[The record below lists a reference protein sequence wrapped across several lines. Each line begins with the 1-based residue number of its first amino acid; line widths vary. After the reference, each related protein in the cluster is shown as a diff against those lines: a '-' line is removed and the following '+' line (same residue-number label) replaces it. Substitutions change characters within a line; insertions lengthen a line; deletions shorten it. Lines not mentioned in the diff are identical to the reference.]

1 MSATLIKN
9 IGILAGIG
17 DPSAPLR
24 GAALAQLEQLSNA
37 WLLVEDDTIAGYG
50 PMDTCPGATT
60 AVDAAGCMLLPAWCD
75 SHTHLVFAAG
85 REHEFRDKLA
95 GVSYAEIAAR
105 GGGIQASASAVQA
118 ATEEMLFTGAWTR
131 LTEISKTGTGAVEI
145 KSGYGLT
152 VEAELKMLRVI
163 KKLRER
169 SSLLIKSTFLGAH
182 SIPAIYRHDTEGYIR
197 EIIEEMLPVIAA
209 ERLADYIDVFCE
221 EGFFNPDQTARIC
234 RAGIDYGLKPKIHAN
249 QLNVSGGVQTGVA
262 VGAVSVDHLESMDD
276 AAIASLAGASTIGCM
291 LPGAAFFLRMPYP
304 PAREMIAANCALALG
319 SDFNP
324 GSCPT
329 GNIPLLLSLA
339 CVNMRMMPEEAI
351 NAVTINGAFAM
362 GVNKEAG
369 SIAVGKNANLI
380 LTRPMPAISSIPYYF
395 GSNPADRVMLRG
407 QWQ

>member
-50 PMDTCPGATT
+50 PMDTCPGAPT

-131 LTEISKTGTGAVEI
+131 LEEISKTGTGAVEI

>member
-221 EGFFNPDQTARIC
+221 EGFFNPEQTARIC

-249 QLNVSGGVQTGVA
+249 QLNLSGGVQTGVA

-380 LTRPMPAISSIPYYF
+380 LTRPMPSISSIPYYF